1 MEDRAAHQKQ
11 KSVQHGRGPH
21 ERLPRQPSH
30 WGSPMATSAR
40 VPPEANWASPSRAEQ
55 VLTVCDRV
63 AMERGQLTDDARAA
77 NGERLMAAITA

>member
-1 MEDRAAHQKQ
+1 
-11 KSVQHGRGPH
+11 
-21 ERLPRQPSH
+21 
-30 WGSPMATSAR
+30 MATSAR

-77 NGERLMAAITA
+77 NGGRLMAAITA